1 MLRKFF
7 DYYFNQVDH
16 EVLNLYKNLIPDCH
30 DLAGSYAEIFTRND
44 EESINFLLDFYRATA
59 ELRHHNQQQS
69 ILFNTHDNIC
79 FPFFVE
85 QVWNMLDEKN
95 KAAVA
100 ARVGNDEIAAII
112 PAFTSDV
119 ELRNWF
125 RQNIAVDLGQ
135 DDLFSLNEVIALQNF
150 SSGGESSFLQYV
162 YPHVQKVEGR
172 VLDAGCG
179 AGFATMVMSQFAD
192 VFSIDA
198 CKPRLERATALSNM
212 MRKGEKD
219 FFSGVFK
226 LIEDELGDLAENVH
240 LNATEDLLKGEP
252 RQVEFTVGSID
263 ALPYP
268 DQYFAMINC
277 LDVLEHTFDPSKI
290 IQQFARVLKPG
301 GLLFITVPTKYGEVV
316 QHYYEGLEGS
326 MFPAMLHMHHF
337 DPSTLNEMFKHNGF
351 KVYQLTPFDHMDWTS
366 FVEIA
371 NQLPQTQLVA
381 DLKSNPADT
390 VALQLFAI
398 YEKI

>member
-1 MLRKFF
+1 MLMKFF
-7 DYYFNQVDH
+7 DYYFARVNED
-16 EVLNLYKNLIPDCH
+16 VLDLYKNLMPDCD
-30 DLAGSYAEIFTRND
+30 DLADSYANIFTRND
-44 EESINFLLDFYRATA
+44 EESITFLLEFYRATA
-59 ELRHHNQQQS
+59 ELRHNNQQQS

-85 QVWNMLDEKN
+85 QVWQMLDDKK

-100 ARVGNDEIAAII
+100 ARAGNDELAAII
-112 PAFTSDV
+112 DVFISDV
-119 ELRNWF
+119 EMRNWF
-125 RQNIAVDLGQ
+125 RREIAVDLGQ

-150 SSGGESSFLQYV
+150 SSGGESSFLKYV
-162 YPHVQKVEGR
+162 YPHVQNVAGN

-198 CKPRLERATALSNM
+198 CQPRLERATALSNM
-212 MRKGEKD
+212 MRKGDKD
-219 FFSGVFK
+219 FFPGVLK
-226 LIEDELGDLAENVH
+226 LIEDELGDLAEDVH
-240 LNATEDLLKGEP
+240 LNASADLLNGEP
-252 RQVEFTVGSID
+252 RKVEFTAGSID

-268 DQYFAMINC
+268 DQFFDMINC
-277 LDVLEHTFDPSKI
+277 LDVLEHTYDPAKI

-301 GLLFITVPTKYGEVV
+301 GRLFITVPTKFGEVV
-316 QHYYEGLEGS
+316 QHYYEGLDGS

-337 DPSTLNEMFKHNGF
+337 DPLTLNEMFKQNGF
-351 KVYQLTPFDHMDWTS
+351 KEFQLTPFDCMDWAS

-371 NQLPQTQLVA
+371 DKSPQTQLVA
-381 DLKSNPADT
+381 DLKSHPLDV